1 MSREIKVSFL
11 IVIVAASGMA
21 VYNWSRSVKAPAV
34 SVEAAPAAATAES
47 KKSAEFIDRVRNGTL
62 ADYRNT
68 TVGKAFE
75 RSFQAP
81 EWKPALNLQGS
92 PVVTFHGTA
101 TYAAL
106 KGAGFYI
113 GTWNGVSQ
121 GIEAARQVAESEQRC
136 GAAPGQTGEGRPSPC
151 MAKVYE
157 SIVIP
162 VAFEFSVAPDNSVEM
177 TSFDSVFQT
186 FDRDHRLRRDRSAML
201 AFVYR

>member
-21 VYNWSRSVKAPAV
+21 AYNWSRSVNAPSV
-34 SVEAAPAAATAES
+34 SVEAAPAAATES
-47 KKSAEFIDRVRNGTL
+47 KKSAELIDRVRNGRL
-62 ADYRNT
+62 ADYPNT

-81 EWKPALNLQGS
+81 EWKPGLNLQGS

-121 GIEAARQVAESEQRC
+121 GIEAARLVAESERRC
-136 GAAPGQTGEGRPSPC
+136 GAAPGQTGEDRPSPC
-151 MAKVYE
+151 MAKAYE
-157 SIVIP
+157 SIAIP
-162 VAFEFSVAPDNSVEM
+162 VAFEFSIASDNGVEM
-177 TSFDSVFQT
+177 TSFDPVFQT
-186 FDRDHRLRRDRSAML
+186 FDRDHRLRRDRTAML